1 MHDFKVPMVLKTFN
15 ASMKD
20 ETKKKPHNG
29 LNPEKWIRK

>member
-20 ETKKKPHNG
+20 ETKKKTHNG
-29 LNPEKWIRK
+29 LI

>member
-20 ETKKKPHNG
+20 ETKKKKPQWF
-29 LNPEKWIRK
+29 ES

>member
-20 ETKKKPHNG
+20 ETKKK
-29 LNPEKWIRK
+29 NPQWFES